1 MDIQPFMIHIPQADL
16 DDLQTRLERTRFTD
30 EIPGSGSDYG
40 VSAEWVKPP
49 GESDGSSSLIP
60 TGPENP
66 VARASTGCVTRPTPV
81 IN

>member
-40 VSAEWVKPP
+40 VSVE
-49 GESDGSSSLIP
+49 
-60 TGPENP
+60 
-66 VARASTGCVTRPTPV
+66 
-81 IN
+81 

>member
-40 VSAEWVKPP
+40 VRLS
-49 GESDGSSSLIP
+49 GSSRPASRMVRAPLSRRGRRIP
-60 TGPENP
+60 VGK
-66 VARASTGCVTRPTPV
+66 ALTGCVTRPTPV